1 MIKSRLAALA
11 ALMLFSAGLAPS
23 IAVAQNGP
31 MLTRPSVSARNTE
44 NETRGEREAREAR
57 ERSGQEAEAAP
68 PPDPAKIKTDAQA
81 ALTAA
86 GNGCQVSEA
95 TLLGQTA
102 EAAQMFE
109 VACASGPGFIVVAST
124 PANIVDCTLLA
135 SQAQTARERDPNAD
149 VGRQCVMPA
158 NQNAS
163 SVFAGYAREA
173 AVPCAVDEGIAIGRT
188 PDGKTIYEV
197 GCAGADGYWI
207 EQTGAAWTKTPCIEV
222 VSRGQ
227 QCRFTTPAEQNATI
241 QALVTETPGAADC
254 NIEQIRYMG
263 GNAGGKFVEIKC
275 AAGTGNGYV
284 LRVLDNAVT
293 ASYRCAIAKPIG
305 GGCTLTPE
313 AQWLAGE
320 EEEDAGDGQ

>member
-1 MIKSRLAALA
+1 MIKSRLAAVA
-11 ALMLFSAGLAPS
+11 ALMLFTVGLAPT
-23 IAVAQNGP
+23 IAAAQTGP
-31 MLTRPSVSARNTE
+31 MLTRPTTSSRYEDETPAQRDARQ
-44 NETRGEREAREAR
+44 AR
-57 ERSGQEAEAAP
+57 ERAGLEAEEAPAA
-68 PPDPAKIKTDAQA
+68 DPAKARTDAQA
-81 ALTAA
+81 ALAGA
-86 GNGCQVSEA
+86 GNTCQVTEA
-95 TLLGQTA
+95 TLLGKTA
-102 EAAQMFE
+102 DQAQMFE
-109 VACASGPGFIVVAST
+109 VACATGPGFIVVAST

-135 SQAQTARERDPNAD
+135 SQAATARAQNPNAD
-149 VGRQCVMPA
+149 VGRQCVLPA

-173 AVPCAVDEGIAIGRT
+173 GVPCQVDEAIAIGRT
-188 PDGKTIYEV
+188 ADGKTIYEV
-197 GCAGADGYWI
+197 GCAGGDGYWI
-207 EQTGAAWTKTPCIEV
+207 EQAGTVWGKTPCIEV

-263 GNAGGKFVEIKC
+263 GNAGGKFIEIKC

-320 EEEDAGDGQ
+320 EEEDAGDDQ